1 MLHYV
6 CLSLQFPSDKY
17 GTFSPN
23 REKSALYGECRNFFK
38 MFFWIYHTQE
48 KVFEYINREY

>member
-23 REKSALYGECRNFFK
+23 REKSALYGECRNFLK

-48 KVFEYINREY
+48 KVFEYINCEY